1 MRDPAQHQAADALL
15 PWYATG
21 EIDAHDR
28 AVVETHLHAC
38 SECRQQLALE
48 RRLVDEFHA
57 HSPKVESGW
66 ARIRRRIEAPAV
78 RRAKIR
84 DAWDEFW
91 GLLSRPAIAAL
102 ATAQVAI
109 LVVGG
114 ATLVSLSRPAY
125 HALGSAAAPASANA
139 LIMFRADASELQI
152 AAALRSNGATVV
164 GGPTAADAFLVRVP
178 PARRQAA
185 LARLQSDKAV
195 KLAQPIDGSSR

>member
-28 AVVETHLHAC
+28 GVVETHLDVC

-57 HSPKVESGW
+57 HSPKAESGW

-91 GLLSRPAIAAL
+91 GLLSRPGIAAL